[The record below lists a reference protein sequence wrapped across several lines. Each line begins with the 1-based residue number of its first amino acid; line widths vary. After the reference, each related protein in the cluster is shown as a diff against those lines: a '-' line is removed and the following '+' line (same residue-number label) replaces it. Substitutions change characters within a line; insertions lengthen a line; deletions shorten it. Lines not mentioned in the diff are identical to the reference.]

1 MMMRHAESTRLA
13 QGASRTVIHQP
24 LRGLRVIDLT
34 RVLAG
39 PFCTLTLADMG
50 AEVIKIELP
59 GRGDDSRG
67 YPPMIPDSE
76 DSGYFWR
83 ANRGKKSVTIDLRKP
98 EGAALLIDLA
108 KRSDVLVENFAP
120 GTIARYGI
128 GYEVLSAANSRL
140 ILCSISGFG
149 QAGPMAAAPAYDIVA
164 QALSGMMSIT
174 GLAGGEPV
182 RCGVSIGDLTAALY
196 GVIAILGALRGREQT
211 GRGQHLDIALLDCQV
226 ALLED
231 ALSRYSVLGTVP
243 GPLGS
248 RHPSITPFQQ
258 FRSSDGFFVVAVGN
272 EELWRAFCDAVELPE
287 LRNDARFLSNAQ
299 RTANHA
305 ALEQLLQDHFGRRPR
320 RHWLD
325 RLEAARVPCAPIN
338 DLSEVSRNPHLHAR
352 NMILTADHPT
362 FSGLIVPGSP
372 LKSVGEEEIPD
383 TRAPALGADTDEVL
397 GSLLQIGK
405 ERLTE
410 LRQSGII

>member
-1 MMMRHAESTRLA
+1 
-13 QGASRTVIHQP
+13 VIDQP

-67 YPPMIPDSE
+67 YPPMIPEST

-98 EGAALLIDLA
+98 EGAKLLIELA
-108 KRSDVLVENFAP
+108 KRSDVVVENFAP
-120 GTIARYGI
+120 GTIDRYGI
-128 GYEVLSAANSRL
+128 GYDVLAAADPRL

-149 QAGPMAAAPAYDIVA
+149 QTGPMAAAPAYDIVA

-174 GLAGGEPV
+174 GPAGGEPV

-196 GVIAILGALRGREQT
+196 GVIAILGALRSRERT

-231 ALSRYSVLGTVP
+231 ALSRYSVLGSVP
-243 GPLGS
+243 GPLGT

-258 FRSSDGFFVVAVGN
+258 FRGSDGFFVVGVGN
-272 EELWRAFCDAVELPE
+272 EELWKRFCDAIDLPD
-287 LRNDARFLSNAQ
+287 LKTDPRFQINAQ
-299 RTANHA
+299 RTTNHA
-305 ALEQLLQDHFGRRPR
+305 DLEPFLQKHFLPHTRSY
-320 RHWLD
+320 WLD
-325 RLEAARVPCAPIN
+325 RLQVAKVPCAPVS
-338 DLSEVSRNPHLHAR
+338 DLSEVCRNPHLHAR
-352 NMILTADHPT
+352 KMILKADHPT
-362 FSGLIVPGSP
+362 FDGLIVPGSP
-372 LKSVGEEEIPD
+372 LKSVGGNDIPD
-383 TRAPALGADTDEVL
+383 TRAPALGANTEEVL
-397 GSLLQIGK
+397 SSLLQIGK
-405 ERLTE
+405 QRLTE
-410 LRQSGII
+410 LREGGII

>member
-1 MMMRHAESTRLA
+1 
-13 QGASRTVIHQP
+13 VIHQP

-50 AEVIKIELP
+50 AKVIKIELP

-67 YPPMIPDSE
+67 YPPMIPDSA

-98 EGAALLIDLA
+98 EGASLLVELA
-108 KRSDVLVENFAP
+108 KRSDILVENFSP
-120 GTIARYGI
+120 GTIDRYGI

-174 GLAGGEPV
+174 GVAGGEPV

-196 GVIAILGALRGREQT
+196 GVIAILGALRSREQT
-211 GRGQHLDIALLDCQV
+211 GFGQHLDIALLDCQV

-243 GPLGS
+243 GPLGT

-258 FRSSDGFFVVAVGN
+258 FRSSDGFFVVGVGN
-272 EELWRAFCDAVELPE
+272 EELWKRFCEAIELPD
-287 LRNDARFLSNAQ
+287 LKHDARFLINAQ

-305 ALEQLLQDHFGRRPR
+305 ELEELLQAHFLPRPR
-320 RHWLD
+320 CYWLD
-325 RLEAARVPCAPIN
+325 RLEAAKVPCAPVS
-338 DLSEVSRNPHLHAR
+338 DLSEVIRNPHLHAR
-352 NMILTADHPT
+352 NMILKADHPT
-362 FSGLIVPGSP
+362 FDGLIVPGSP
-372 LKSVGEEEIPD
+372 LKSVGADEIPD
-383 TRAPALGADTDEVL
+383 TRAPALGADTEDVL

-410 LRQSGII
+410 LRRSGII

>member
-1 MMMRHAESTRLA
+1 MMRRAESITLA
-13 QGASRTVIHQP
+13 QGASSTVIQQP

-59 GRGDDSRG
+59 GRGDDSRS

-83 ANRGKKSVTIDLRKP
+83 ANRGKKSVTIDLRRP
-98 EGAALLIDLA
+98 EGAALLVDLA
-108 KRSDVLVENFAP
+108 RRSDVLVENFAP
-120 GTIARYGI
+120 GTIDRYGI
-128 GYEVLSAANSRL
+128 GYEVLSAANPRL

-272 EELWRAFCDAVELPE
+272 EELWKQFCQAIELPN
-287 LRNDARFLSNAQ
+287 LRSDARFVSNAQ
-299 RTANHA
+299 RTSNHA
-305 ALEQLLQDHFGRRPR
+305 ELEQLLQDHFLLRPR

-325 RLEAARVPCAPIN
+325 RLEAAKVPCAPIS

-352 NMILTADHPT
+352 NMILKADHPT
-362 FSGLIVPGSP
+362 FDGLIVPGSP
-372 LKSVGEEEIPD
+372 LKTVGDDEIPD

-397 GSLLQIGK
+397 GSLLKIGQ